1 MAEAVITFYQ
11 FLVLVIG
18 MFLVGWVA
26 RISYQQFKAE
36 KQREAE
42 ADERREAYIKKQEQK
57 NLWAR
62 NLAESEKLF
71 EGGAKK

>member
-1 MAEAVITFYQ
+1 MAEAVITYYQ
-11 FLVLVIG
+11 FLVLIVVA
-18 MFLVGWVA
+18 FLVGWVA
-26 RISYQQFKAE
+26 RISWQQLKAD

-42 ADERREAYIKKQEQK
+42 AEERREAYVQKLEQK
-57 NLWAR
+57 DLWAR